1 MYMKQNFENYPGIK
15 PQLNSLNVSNL
26 YIEAVLRGKN
36 STAISLV
43 AALGLSACGGG
54 GGGSTTGA
62 NTQNPSGSSQNTTGG
77 SSAATDG
84 DDASDNSGGAILGGG
99 GGGGGGGVS
108 SSNNL
113 TLSRSG
119 GDYVS
124 SSVSGFTLLGTDSH
138 YQVAD
143 ASNDAYSV
151 KLTASGTG
159 MLTFEFADADDTV
172 TLASGSSISGFTQ
185 LKVIRGTVDVSDANI
200 GGVTYVSVAS
210 SVKFTTVQVL
220 ELDAIVISAASGG
233 VEVLVQSQDEID
245 QITSA
250 ITNGSLNLFSPVD
263 DLMTLEAA
271 PGASVTASD
280 ITTAQSTINTEKR
293 AVSEAQVDALITIA
307 GSNGGLIPS
316 ERLSGVEVNIF
327 PASGSSAVSARV
339 DGVDVGS
346 IVNNSFTF
354 NASNMTSGF
363 HTLSVTTENS
373 SGAESVTQ
381 QEFLVVGSSNSAADM
396 FEFRT
401 SKVGDVVTVDAYVKN
416 LHSDLSDGI
425 RSYDFWID
433 LDQSKFDYVEG
444 SFAPASGS
452 INDGAENQTNGEIFA
467 NGFFQGPWSSYDDA
481 LFSFQAVDLAS
492 SGSMTLNFVDFD
504 IYRTDF
510 GNFSVIID
518 V

>member
-1 MYMKQNFENYPGIK
+1 MET
-15 PQLNSLNVSNL
+15 
-26 YIEAVLRGKN
+26 VLRGKN

-54 GGGSTTGA
+54 GGASDVSNAQVSTGS
-62 NTQNPSGSSQNTTGG
+62 QQNTNTGSNTTSDAG
-77 SSAATDG
+77 NSA
-84 DDASDNSGGAILGGG
+84 DDTVGVIVGGG
-99 GGGGGGGVS
+99 GGGGGGGAS

-119 GDYVS
+119 SDYVS

-159 MLTFEFADADDTV
+159 MLTFEFSDADDTV
-172 TLASGSSISGFTQ
+172 TLESGSSISGFTQ

-210 SVKFTTVQVL
+210 SVKFTTAQVL

-245 QITSA
+245 QITAA

-354 NASNMTSGF
+354 NAINLTSGF
-363 HTLSVTTENS
+363 HTLSVTTENA

-381 QEFLVVGSSNSAADM
+381 QEFLVVGSSNNGSDM

-433 LDQSKFDYVEG
+433 LDQSQFDYVEG

-452 INDGAENQTNGEIFA
+452 INDGAENQINGEIFA

-492 SGSMTLNFVDFD
+492 SGSMELTFVDFD

-510 GNFSVIID
+510 GD
-518 V
+518 VTTSFDV